1 MQVVLKQATAGVA
14 MGLTTAFIALKLV
27 GYNLL

>member
-1 MQVVLKQATAGVA
+1 MEVVLKQAIGAAA
-14 MGLTTAFIALKLV
+14 MGLTAAFVALKLV